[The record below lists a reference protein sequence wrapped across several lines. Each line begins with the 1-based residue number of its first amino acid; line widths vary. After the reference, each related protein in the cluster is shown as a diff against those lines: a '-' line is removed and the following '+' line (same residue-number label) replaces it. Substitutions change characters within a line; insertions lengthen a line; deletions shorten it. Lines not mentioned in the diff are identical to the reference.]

1 MVKKTQSIVP
11 KRSRR
16 TRFEI
21 THSIYVPSEEIPSGG
36 PKDNI
41 EIVDADG
48 NIVTR
53 PRDFSHP
60 EDYRDYTIEA
70 LSETNPA
77 MLAPDQFCTLSG
89 GTPIESAEKAASYLV
104 GVGSRADVMLQKEAE
119 EIIKNTSSVVET
131 SKTVESN
138 E

>member
-1 MVKKTQSIVP
+1 MVKKVQSIVP

-21 THSIYVPSEEIPSGG
+21 THSIYVPGEEIPSGG
-36 PKDNI
+36 PKDNV

-48 NIVTR
+48 NIVAR
-53 PRDFSHP
+53 PRDFSNP

-70 LSETNPA
+70 LQETNPA
-77 MLAPDQFCTLSG
+77 MLSPDKYCTISG
-89 GTPIESAEKAASYLV
+89 GTPIESAEKAASYLD
-104 GVGSRADVMLQKEAE
+104 GVGSHADVMVQQEAE
-119 EIIKNTSSVVET
+119 DYIRNRQTVET
-131 SKTVESN
+131 PKTVESN